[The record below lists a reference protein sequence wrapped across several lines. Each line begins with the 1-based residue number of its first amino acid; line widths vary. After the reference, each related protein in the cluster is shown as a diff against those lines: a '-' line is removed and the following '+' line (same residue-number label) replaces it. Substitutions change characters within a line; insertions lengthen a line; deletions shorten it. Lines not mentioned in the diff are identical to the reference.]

1 MSSEV
6 LEKIY
11 KSYSSYYSL
20 KIAGSE
26 GADAAKVASP
36 FCAEAEFKSHTEK
49 YVLVK
54 SAKIADI
61 DSNEYVYFYDAQQD
75 SFSIEKIK
83 ELSQLAWKEG
93 LAKVKPVYGHR
104 NTDITLIVF
113 SPSLS
118 PEAKKS
124 VKKINFYKSYKFG
137 IYGWSRF
144 RLCVY
149 DDSASKCYTNRFAD
163 DIKKLFL

>member
-6 LEKIY
+6 LEKLY
-11 KSYSSYYSL
+11 NSYRPYYSL
-20 KIAGSE
+20 KISGKDD
-26 GADAAKVASP
+26 ADVASP

-61 DSNEYVYFYDAQQD
+61 DSNEYVYFYDAQEV
-75 SFSIEKIK
+75 FSIEKVK
-83 ELSQLAWKEG
+83 ELSEIAWITG
-93 LAKVKPVYGHR
+93 LSKVKPAYGHR
-104 NTDITLIVF
+104 NTDITLILIC
-113 SPSLS
+113 PALADD
-118 PEAKKS
+118 AKKTAR
-124 VKKINFYKSYKFG
+124 KINFYKSYKFG

>member
-6 LEKIY
+6 LEKLY
-11 KSYSSYYSL
+11 NSYRPYYSL
-20 KIAGSE
+20 KISGKDD
-26 GADAAKVASP
+26 ADVASP

-61 DSNEYVYFYDAQQD
+61 DSNEYVYFYDAQEV
-75 SFSIEKIK
+75 FSIEKVK
-83 ELSQLAWKEG
+83 ELANLAWKEG
-93 LAKVKPVYGHR
+93 LSKVKPAYGHR
-104 NTDITLIVF
+104 NTDITLIIICPV
-113 SPSLS
+113 LAD
-118 PEAKKS
+118 EAKKTAR
-124 VKKINFYKSYKFG
+124 KINFYKSYKFG

-144 RLCVY
+144 RLCIY
-149 DDSASKCYTNRFAD
+149 EETSRKCFANRFAD

>member
-6 LEKIY
+6 LEKLY
-11 KSYSSYYSL
+11 NSYRSYYSL
-20 KIAGSE
+20 KISGKDD
-26 GADAAKVASP
+26 ADVASP

-61 DSNEYVYFYDAQQD
+61 DSNEYVYFYDAQEV
-75 SFSIEKIK
+75 FSIGKIK
-83 ELSQLAWKEG
+83 ELAEEAWKEG
-93 LAKVKPVYGHR
+93 LSKVKPVYGHR
-104 NTDITLIVF
+104 NSDITLIVVC
-113 SPSLS
+113 PSLTD
-118 PEAKKS
+118 EAKKNAR
-124 VKKINFYKSYKFG
+124 KINFYKSYKFG

-149 DDSASKCYTNRFAD
+149 DVSASKCYTNRFAD

>member
-6 LEKIY
+6 LEKLY
-11 KSYSSYYSL
+11 NSYRPYYSL
-20 KIAGSE
+20 KIAGTD
-26 GADAAKVASP
+26 DAYVASP

-61 DSNEYVYFYDAQQD
+61 DSNEYVYFYDAQEV
-75 SFSIEKIK
+75 FSIEKVK
-83 ELSQLAWKEG
+83 ELANLAWITG
-93 LAKVKPVYGHR
+93 LSKVKPAYGHR
-104 NTDITLIVF
+104 NTDITLILIC
-113 SPSLS
+113 PALADD
-118 PEAKKS
+118 AKKTTR
-124 VKKINFYKSYKFG
+124 KINFYKSYKFG

-144 RLCVY
+144 RLCIY
-149 DDSASKCYTNRFAD
+149 EEASRKCFANRFAD